1 MLRSTDWNDCMI
13 IRMYKTFEEND
24 GVLKR
29 FDNINGVE
37 DAIVNFCRR
46 AFKNKYGDMWIL
58 PIYYDNKYIN
68 LTHSTFAEVG
78 VELYPK
84 VSNLYNKLGTLAIK
98 KKDEEVMNKASVR
111 GRWAA
116 YKEEI
121 HNIIHNDIIECR
133 LQGIK
138 PINAV
143 VNGIVYTSALSSAT
157 VKSGSDVVEKVLRYK
172 IVTHFDKIDGG

>member
-1 MLRSTDWNDCMI
+1 MSADWNDCMI

-29 FDNINGVE
+29 FDSINGVE
-37 DAIVNFCRR
+37 DAVVNFCRR
-46 AFKNKYGDMWIL
+46 AFKNKYRDMWIL

-68 LTHSTFAEVG
+68 LTHSAFAEVG
-78 VELYPK
+78 VELYSK
-84 VSNLYNKLGTLAIK
+84 VSNLYKKLDTLAIK
-98 KKDEEVMNKASVR
+98 KKDEEVMNKSSIR
-111 GRWAA
+111 GRWAD

-133 LQGIK
+133 IQGIK

-157 VKSGSDVVEKVLRYK
+157 VKSGSDVVEKVSGYE
-172 IVTHFDKIDGG
+172 IVVYFDKIDGG